1 MAILFY
7 IRYIFYFIYRIRVE
21 HMECDTTAWKE
32 SCHKVTVGLK
42 NEFQCAMLPSVCH
55 NITEIDDI
63 LHNKVCKR
71 EAYLQA
77 LRSPYSSATPVFTS
91 WVIPSIVT
99 AALSLFI
106 IFWTQYNIKTIRSS
120 CGTNVFIDLVR
131 QSCYMIVYHFVLSIK
146 CVILLL
152 FAYVVGPR
160 YLEIG

>member
-1 MAILFY
+1 
-7 IRYIFYFIYRIRVE
+7 
-21 HMECDTTAWKE
+21 MECDTTAWKE

-42 NEFQCAMLPSVCH
+42 NEFQCAMLPSICH

-77 LRSPYSSATPVFTS
+77 LRSPYNSATPVFTS

-106 IFWTQYNIKTIRSS
+106 IF
-120 CGTNVFIDLVR
+120 
-131 QSCYMIVYHFVLSIK
+131 
-146 CVILLL
+146 
-152 FAYVVGPR
+152 
-160 YLEIG
+160 

>member
-1 MAILFY
+1 M
-7 IRYIFYFIYRIRVE
+7 E

-42 NEFQCAMLPSVCH
+42 NEFQCAMLPNICH

-91 WVIPSIVT
+91 WVMPSIIT
-99 AALSLFI
+99 AALSLLL
-106 IFWTQYNIKTIRSS
+106 IF
-120 CGTNVFIDLVR
+120 
-131 QSCYMIVYHFVLSIK
+131 
-146 CVILLL
+146 
-152 FAYVVGPR
+152 
-160 YLEIG
+160 